1 MSAPSYKMANWSRL
15 PLTWLIYRSEIV
27 WVIKR
32 SISSFSV
39 YKNLKSVIDSAVLH
53 WTTRLMVFP
62 RNVGFGRCYLVS
74 TRHEILFNIDRNAK
88 PNRNSAAAPK
98 KPEWNKSRE
107 SADPTPAFGCLKHL
121 FSTRGGGTPRM
132 KWVGKTPSY
141 LAVKVSFR
149 VACKKIYRGYYTVAR
164 RYEFYF
170 WVAEQ
175 YFTNEHSVSIDTS
188 VLLET

>member
-1 MSAPSYKMANWSRL
+1 MSSVLLRSYPSLLGMQIIRFDTGQPFPTGKHLIASTETKWVIDMSAPSYKMANWSRL
-15 PLTWLIYRSEIV
+15 PLTWLIFRSELV

-53 WTTRLMVFP
+53 WTTRLKVFP

-107 SADPTPAFGCLKHL
+107 SADPTPAFGCH
-121 FSTRGGGTPRM
+121 
-132 KWVGKTPSY
+132 
-141 LAVKVSFR
+141 
-149 VACKKIYRGYYTVAR
+149 
-164 RYEFYF
+164 
-170 WVAEQ
+170 
-175 YFTNEHSVSIDTS
+175 
-188 VLLET
+188 